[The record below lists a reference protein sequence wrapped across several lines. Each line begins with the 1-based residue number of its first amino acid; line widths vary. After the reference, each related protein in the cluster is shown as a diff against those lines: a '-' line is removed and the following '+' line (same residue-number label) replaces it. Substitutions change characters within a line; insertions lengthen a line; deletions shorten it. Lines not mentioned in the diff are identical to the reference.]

1 MIDRIRRRQDYR
13 RAFGGEPGRR
23 VLRDLMRR
31 HFVLRSTQIAGDSH
45 ETAFNEG
52 RRAVVLDVLHAL
64 NANEDALRE
73 MMAEKASGD
82 E

>member
-1 MIDRIRRRQDYR
+1 MLDMMRRRQDYR
-13 RAFGGEPGRR
+13 RAFGDEPGRR

-31 HFVLRSTQIAGDSH
+31 HFVLHSTQIAGDSH

-52 RRAVVLDVLHAL
+52 RRAVVLDILHAV
-64 NANEDALRE
+64 NADAR
-73 MMAEKASGD
+73 AVQDFAATAGSD

>member
-13 RAFGGEPGRR
+13 RAFRGEPGRR

-73 MMAEKASGD
+73 MMAEGNSGD
-82 E
+82 G

>member
-1 MIDRIRRRQDYR
+1 MIDLMRRRQDYR
-13 RAFGGEPGRR
+13 RAFCGEPGQR

-52 RRAVVLDVLHAL
+52 RRAVVLDILQAA
-64 NANEDALRE
+64 NAKEDTLRE
-73 MMAEKASGD
+73 LMSEGTGD
-82 E
+82 Q

>member
-1 MIDRIRRRQDYR
+1 MIDLLRRRQDYR
-13 RAFGGEPGRR
+13 LLFSGERGKR

-45 ETAFNEG
+45 ESAFNEG
-52 RRAVVLDVLHAL
+52 RRAVVLDILQAC
-64 NANEDALRE
+64 NADEDQVRE
-73 MMAEKASGD
+73 MAKETVSN

>member
-1 MIDRIRRRQDYR
+1 MFDAIRRRQDR
-13 RAFGGEPGRR
+13 RAFGGEAGGR

-31 HFVLRSTQIAGDSH
+31 HFVLRSTMIAGDSH

-64 NANEDALRE
+64 NADEDALRQR
-73 MMAEKASGD
+73 MAEERVGD

>member
-1 MIDRIRRRQDYR
+1 
-13 RAFGGEPGRR
+13 

-52 RRAVVLDVLHAL
+52 RRAVVLDLLHAL

-73 MMAEKASGD
+73 MMAEGIPGD
-82 E
+82 G

>member
-1 MIDRIRRRQDYR
+1 MIDLIRRRQDYR
-13 RAFGGEPGRR
+13 RTFGGEPGRR

-31 HFVLRSTQIAGDSH
+31 HYVLRSTQIVGDSH

-64 NANEDALRE
+64 SANEAAVRE
-73 MMAEKASGD
+73 LMAEGVD
-82 E
+82 EV

>member
-1 MIDRIRRRQDYR
+1 MIDLIRRRQDYR

-52 RRAVVLDVLHAL
+52 RRAVVLDILAAV
-64 NANEDALRE
+64 NADEDQIRE
-73 MMAEKASGD
+73 MAKETVTND
-82 E
+82 

>member
-1 MIDRIRRRQDYR
+1 MIDLMRRRQDYR
-13 RAFGGEPGRR
+13 RAFGDVPGRR

-52 RRAVVLDVLHAL
+52 RRAVVLDILQAV
-64 NANEDALRE
+64 NADEAAVGKLA
-73 MMAEKASGD
+73 AECGS
-82 E
+82 ER